1 MTPALADQIASWRRV
16 VTGGSPSID
25 ARVMLRNAAQEMC
38 TALRVD
44 RTVHPESE
52 IVSRQEAIDSC
63 RTWPGSPGL
72 TMRTHKQSSP
82 SASKSNLQMGAEIY
96 DFQTGAPPAIPSG
109 NAQCHRPAV

>member
-52 IVSRQEAIDSC
+52 IVSRQEAIDALQDMARISGTDDEDAQAIFAEC
-63 RTWPGSPGL
+63 FK
-72 TMRTHKQSSP
+72 KQP
-82 SASKSNLQMGAEIY
+82 ANGAEIY

>member
-52 IVSRQEAIDSC
+52 IVSRQEAIDALQDMARISGIDDEDAQAIFAEC
-63 RTWPGSPGL
+63 FK
-72 TMRTHKQSSP
+72 KQP
-82 SASKSNLQMGAEIY
+82 ANGAEIY